1 MESNN
6 NQIKHFIGEI
16 LEINGR
22 RYFIKFLRKHGNKF
36 TLPDIKNEV
45 WVEKS
50 EILRVFIVA
59 VVPFLYVGLNSG
71 FSTDYIYDQN
81 RTMTESEMSSIG
93 RSGAT
98 LSFISC
104 LIGGYLMDKFGRK
117 ILLAFVYVVFA
128 IGWMMT
134 AKKETF
140 LIGRFLGSLAIGV
153 GCECTVYLAE
163 VLQPQYRGAFINIK
177 AVLEVFGNLFV
188 CFIGYYFS
196 SEILSFTFSICA
208 MIFCCCTFLMPETP
222 YWYMLKNKKSKAIES
237 LMWLRKEDEAKVYYE
252 INEIEKNLDGINTH
266 IPTFLEIIVNPK
278 WWKTFLFY
286 STYLL
291 LSELSGYDMIIPYSL
306 QFFAKFNQS
315 QVDNQIVATIFLSSA
330 FAGAIITACITE
342 KFKRISLVK
351 SGLISNMLLLIFS
364 GYCSTQPDSLT
375 YYIISLICL
384 CLYASNISIVLLGL
398 PYTIMA
404 ERLPTEFRAKIFSS
418 LTSLDVAKNNKNAKQ
433 YKKVVSILPALVS
446 TAHQSWKSRLGK
458 VQGAGVG

>member
-1 MESNN
+1 
-6 NQIKHFIGEI
+6 
-16 LEINGR
+16 
-22 RYFIKFLRKHGNKF
+22 
-36 TLPDIKNEV
+36 
-45 WVEKS
+45 
-50 EILRVFIVA
+50 
-59 VVPFLYVGLNSG
+59 
-71 FSTDYIYDQN
+71 
-81 RTMTESEMSSIG
+81 
-93 RSGAT
+93 
-98 LSFISC
+98 
-104 LIGGYLMDKFGRK
+104 
-117 ILLAFVYVVFA
+117 
-128 IGWMMT
+128 
-134 AKKETF
+134 
-140 LIGRFLGSLAIGV
+140 
-153 GCECTVYLAE
+153 
-163 VLQPQYRGAFINIK
+163 
-177 AVLEVFGNLFV
+177 
-188 CFIGYYFS
+188 
-196 SEILSFTFSICA
+196 
-208 MIFCCCTFLMPETP
+208 MPETP

-418 LTSLDVAKNNKNAKQ
+418 LTSVLFIIYFLFLQFSPTILLTIPVNYILWSFASFSLLNYIFVNNFFKET
-433 YKKVVSILPALVS
+433 KVTTLPNL
-446 TAHQSWKSRLGK
+446 L
-458 VQGAGVG
+458 